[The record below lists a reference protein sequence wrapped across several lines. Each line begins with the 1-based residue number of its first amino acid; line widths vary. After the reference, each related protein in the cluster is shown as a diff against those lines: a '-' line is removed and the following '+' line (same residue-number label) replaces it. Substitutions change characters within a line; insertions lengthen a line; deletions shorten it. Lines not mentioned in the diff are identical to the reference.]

1 MNRELVC
8 AEGVTGQMRV
18 SEEKLLNKRA
28 PMLRTLLKQFR
39 VQAPFRQTRGPSAG
53 FGGSVSF
60 GGSVVRAGGR
70 GRRTCSLRLEGRS
83 RSSRA
88 QRAPPSLL
96 SAWEDP
102 VHLVMDKL
110 LKDPCSEQVGPLS
123 ALGVW
128 HIRCFLFPDR
138 MPRPTVMVVTKRAVK
153 FLD

>member
-8 AEGVTGQMRV
+8 AEGATGQMRV

-28 PMLRTLLKQFR
+28 PMLTTLLKQFR
-39 VQAPFRQTRGPSAG
+39 VQAPFRQARGPSAG
-53 FGGSVSF
+53 FGGSV
-60 GGSVVRAGGR
+60 VRAGSR
-70 GRRTCSLRLEGRS
+70 GRRTRSLRLEGRS
-83 RSSRA
+83 RNSRA

-102 VHLVMDKL
+102 VHLVMDRL
-110 LKDPCSEQVGPLS
+110 LKDPCSGQVGPLS

-138 MPRPTVMVVTKRAVK
+138 MPRPTFTVVTKRAVK